1 MVNKHA
7 SNTKNTP
14 IAQQDMLTM
23 MSLSFQ
29 NKAFGVEPPEFKC
42 HVWKS

>member
-14 IAQQDMLTM
+14 IAQQDMPTM
-23 MSLSFQ
+23 LRFQ
-29 NKAFGVEPPEFKC
+29 NKAFGVEPTVLKY